1 MPPCNVLLLCECL
14 SKINR
19 TVEKDGKTE
28 LKSTNLSECNT
39 KYGIHFFAKHKDL
52 LTAALEK
59 KDKYD
64 DQMILPMYKYHT
76 VFQKLSTKEENIES
90 THVCFACRRLFN
102 DTEIDEGKRNGA
114 SRNAYSCK
122 GKIRIHSAEKK
133 WEMHEDKGHCTRESR
148 LRALHTFMVFESGSD
163 LLRSRV
169 TDAEKIGLVEPV
181 EKRGRKI
188 GSTLPPKPPKI
199 IETIKIVEL
208 PATPAVVPVSPVL
221 TVVDESAEI
230 KKLKQEIKYLQTQLK
245 LCEIANE
252 GYQEYKSAIEE
263 DWKDSDTALERE
275 KKQREK
281 RFMDAVKQGLFED
294 IEDAREDLG
303 GY

>member
-19 TVEKDGKTE
+19 TIEKDGKTE

-39 KYGIHFFAKHKDL
+39 KYGIHFFSKHKDL

-102 DTEIDEGKRNGA
+102 DTEIDEGKRNGT

-169 TDAEKIGLVEPV
+169 TDAQKIGLVEPV

-188 GSTLPPKPPKI
+188 KDKTLVPKV
-199 IETIKIVEL
+199 IETIKIIEL
-208 PATPAVVPVSPVL
+208 PAAPAPPPMPTL
-221 TVVDESAEI
+221 TIVDESAEI
-230 KKLKQEIKYLQTQLK
+230 KKLKEEMKKLQIQLR
-245 LCEIANE
+245 LCEIANA
-252 GYQEYKSAIEE
+252 GYQTYKDAIEN
-263 DWKDSDTALERE
+263 DWKDSDTALKREKQERE
-275 KKQREK
+275 RKYKT
-281 RFMDAVKQGLFED
+281 AVEEGAFED
-294 IEDAREDLG
+294 TEDNRDDLE